1 MAEVQRKIKPA
12 LKRLL
17 VDKAGGKCAN
27 PGCSNWRVHIHHI
40 KHWAV
45 YKAHEAADMIAICPS
60 CHDTVHHG
68 RLKIPD
74 ERLYA
79 WKGVVRKGAPDS
91 VHIYVEPASTLKL
104 LTGSLCISTTN
115 DQVVVFELSNSNQL
129 KLRVLD
135 QDLLMVSARL
145 QNQHG
150 EEILRVVEN
159 HVRVAR
165 SNSICFDYRP
175 GRARV
180 TVPATDE
187 FAPQWLIDQVRF
199 QDPSFASDGWVVA
212 LDIEVVK
219 PGLVRVQGC
228 WPDGSVGVVITDRA
242 FSFCTRGLREPVS
255 MVGAGED
262 TVLVYAG
269 PITSALFGFGQ
280 QASNP
285 SIERTCPGKPG
296 HAAPLKR

>member
-1 MAEVQRKIKPA
+1 MAEAQRKIKPA
-12 LKRLL
+12 LKRFL
-17 VDKAGGKCAN
+17 VDKVGGKCAN

-60 CHDTVHHG
+60 CHDAAHHG
-68 RLKIPD
+68 RLKISD
-74 ERLYA
+74 ELLYA
-79 WKGVVRKGAPDS
+79 WKGVARKSAPDS

-104 LTGSLCISTTN
+104 LTGSLCIATKN
-115 DQVVVFELSNSNQL
+115 DQVAVFELSNSNQL

-145 QNQHG
+145 RDQQG
-150 EEILRVVEN
+150 EEILRVVDN
-159 HVRVAR
+159 HVRVATNR
-165 SNSICFDYRP
+165 SICFDYRA

-187 FAPQWLIDQVRF
+187 FAPRWLIDQVRF
-199 QDPSFASDGWVVA
+199 QDPRFATDGRLVA
-212 LDIEVVK
+212 FDIEVVK

-228 WPDGSVGVVITDRA
+228 WPDGDVGVVVTDKA
-242 FSFCTRGLREPVS
+242 LSFCKRGLREPVS
-255 MVGAGED
+255 MVGEGED
-262 TVLVYAG
+262 TVFMHAG

-285 SIERTCPGKPG
+285 SFQRTAFGS
-296 HAAPLKR
+296 R